1 MPWFIHRD
9 SRGSRRGLN
18 ELARDIQRHTEQIKR
33 DKLYLASVLALQL
46 AQMMAPFLSSARQK
60 SFYSKDYP
68 LCGGITNIR
77 LNQIWPQAPDYF
89 RVVCTGPVVPLVLAV
104 TTAGERANIGLT
116 YCKTAFSAPD
126 IAGLKEY
133 FESAVRNLE
142 GKA

>member
-1 MPWFIHRD
+1 M
-9 SRGSRRGLN
+9 L
-18 ELARDIQRHTEQIKR
+18 E
-33 DKLYLASVLALQL
+33 LQL
-46 AQMMAPFLSSARQK
+46 ALMMVSSLPAKRQK

-77 LNQIWPQAPDYF
+77 LNQIWPQAPEYS
-89 RVVCTGPVVPLVLAV
+89 RAVCTGPVVPLALAV
-104 TTAGERANIGLT
+104 TTAGDRANIGLT

-126 IAGLKEY
+126 IAGLKEH